1 MKEKSYLCSGFKMN
15 PLCLTKPPF
24 TTMTK
29 NAYLFTMAAHAT
41 FSVLNDKL
49 LCESYRKA
57 YDRRLAAHP
66 KEYITFYR
74 FLFLTFYRKAVANYE

>member
-1 MKEKSYLCSGFKMN
+1 
-15 PLCLTKPPF
+15 
-24 TTMTK
+24 MTK

-74 FLFLTFYRKAVANYE
+74 FLFLTFYRKAQTAFHSAALRSTPCK